1 MEPTYLV
8 CLPFAGAGA
17 SFFRGWQ
24 RQAPDELNILPVQLP
39 GREER
44 FNEAPYTDVTRAAE
58 AACTQ
63 VLARID
69 GATPPV
75 ALFGHSLGAVLAYEL
90 ANHLANVRGVRP
102 ERLFVSGSPSPHDGR
117 ETKASGLSDDEFL
130 ARVRE
135 FSGYTHPALEDPEMR
150 SLLLPVIRAD
160 VEMHETYE
168 PATDKPLPIPVTA
181 LRGRDDELVDTAQLA
196 QWGRVTSTEFSTAE
210 LDGGH
215 MYLADDPTPLLQLIT
230 DELSRAG
237 T

>member
-44 FNEAPYTDVTRAAE
+44 FNETPYTDVTRAAE

-90 ANHLANVRGVRP
+90 ANHLANVRGVTP
-102 ERLFVSGSPSPHDGR
+102 ERLFVSGSPSPYDGR

-130 ARVRE
+130 GRVRE

-168 PATDKPLPIPVTA
+168 PATDKPLPVPVTA
-181 LRGRDDELVDTAQLA
+181 LRGRDDELVDTAQIA
-196 QWGRVTSTEFSTAE
+196 RWERVTSTEFSTAE

-215 MYLADDPTPLLQLIT
+215 MYLADDPTSLLRLIT
-230 DELSRAG
+230 DELSRDR

>member
-24 RQAPDELNILPVQLP
+24 RQAPEDLTILPVQLP

-44 FNEAPYTDVTRAAE
+44 FNEAPYTEVARAAE

-90 ANHLANVRGVRP
+90 ANHLANGRGVTP
-102 ERLFVSGSPSPHDGR
+102 ERLFVSGSPGPHDGR
-117 ETKASGLSDDEFL
+117 EAKASGLSDDEFL

-168 PATDKPLPIPVTA
+168 PATDKPLPVPVTA
-181 LRGRDDELVDTAQLA
+181 LRGRDDELVDGAQLA
-196 QWGRVTSTEFSTAE
+196 QWEQVTSAGFRTAE

-215 MYLADDPTPLLQLIT
+215 MYLADDPAALLGLIT
-230 DELSRAG
+230 DELSEER